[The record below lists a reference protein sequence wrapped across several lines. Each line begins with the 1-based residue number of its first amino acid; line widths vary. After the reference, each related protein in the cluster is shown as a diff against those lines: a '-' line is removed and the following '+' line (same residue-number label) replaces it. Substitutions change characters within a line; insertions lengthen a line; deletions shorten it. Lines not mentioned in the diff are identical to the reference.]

1 MARHPKLFLRAVE
14 LISATPADFCK
25 TTSSSMPLYGSCK
38 LLPLDGGV
46 AVEISGKDAARCR
59 LRIFPDSKPTVLA
72 LMRVA
77 ARDVH
82 GKCECSSRRRRA
94 PLHPQRVLFLTT
106 VTLTTHFTVQIRSV
120 WTVQLG
126 PLKCHTLTHT
136 HTHTHTHT
144 PTHTHTFHDFS
155 SL

>member
-1 MARHPKLFLRAVE
+1 
-14 LISATPADFCK
+14 
-25 TTSSSMPLYGSCK
+25 MPLYGSCK

-82 GKCECSSRRRRA
+82 GKCESAAAEGGGRRCTA
-94 PLHPQRVLFLTT
+94 TCVPT
-106 VTLTTHFTVQIRSV
+106 VTLTTHFTVQIR
-120 WTVQLG
+120 LFG
-126 PLKCHTLTHT
+126 RFNLDP
-136 HTHTHTHT
+136 
-144 PTHTHTFHDFS
+144 
-155 SL
+155 